1 MFTEENTN
9 VILSSRQIQFFLKCV
24 ALQQSVELV
33 LRDVR
38 LVSTGELE
46 RLIDEKKAQS
56 TSSRSESPKQ
66 CQNGKKRDEL
76 VHFWNQSVTAP
87 RLKEVQ

>member
-9 VILSSRQIQFFLKCV
+9 VIFSSRQIQFFLKCV

-56 TSSRSESPKQ
+56 TVLDLSL
-66 CQNGKKRDEL
+66 QNNARMARKGM
-76 VHFWNQSVTAP
+76 N
-87 RLKEVQ
+87 